1 MVDPRTLDGVS
12 SLTVLSSDERDELAQ
27 CLDAVRFMPGDVL
40 IHEGR
45 RSPGAFL
52 LLEGQIDVHK
62 KVPGKA
68 ERVRTSPI
76 PVGEWFG
83 LVSLL
88 DGLPATATVMAQ
100 AESLVVAMG
109 RAEFWKVVGAGDPF
123 GVHFLRAMLRCTA
136 IQLARIDHNV
146 LALRN
151 QLARV
156 EDGAPLGEAIS
167 AKHLEALSDHSPL
180 GRDLTALDPA
190 VPAREPSLGPSG
202 DSPGTD
208 S

>member
-1 MVDPRTLDGVS
+1 
-12 SLTVLSSDERDELAQ
+12 
-27 CLDAVRFMPGDVL
+27 
-40 IHEGR
+40 
-45 RSPGAFL
+45 
-52 LLEGQIDVHK
+52 
-62 KVPGKA
+62 
-68 ERVRTSPI
+68 
-76 PVGEWFG
+76 
-83 LVSLL
+83 
-88 DGLPATATVMAQ
+88 
-100 AESLVVAMG
+100 
-109 RAEFWKVVGAGDPF
+109 
-123 GVHFLRAMLRCTA
+123 MLRCTA

-190 VPAREPSLGPSG
+190 VPAREPSVGPSG